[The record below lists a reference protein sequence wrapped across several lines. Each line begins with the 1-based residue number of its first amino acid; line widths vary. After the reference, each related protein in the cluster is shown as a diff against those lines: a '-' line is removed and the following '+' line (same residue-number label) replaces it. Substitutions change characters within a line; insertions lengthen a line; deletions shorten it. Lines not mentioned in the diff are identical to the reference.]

1 MNKYVVCLLKEAID
15 EADCIVNSEPM
26 VFDEIKVINS
36 DDLLFPC
43 LDELTKNNIPF
54 LVVHPTTVHQLSSA
68 VLQPVQSRILPPE
81 FSEAMHKYK
90 AIVEQYG
97 EESQEAR
104 ISFMTA
110 MQLAPDWFMD
120 DVTSSM
126 GDDFLPQASG
136 YLEDGQ
142 PVFSLEDIAEKFGV
156 SIEDAAESLGEMM
169 AVREELGLSN
179 EGKFIHPSSVHRK
192 Q

>member
-1 MNKYVVCLLKEAID
+1 MNKYVVCLLKEAVD
-15 EADCIVNSEPM
+15 EADCIVNGEPM

-43 LDELTKNNIPF
+43 LTELTLNNTPF
-54 LVVHPTTVHQLSSA
+54 LVVHPTTVHKLSSA
-68 VLQPVQSRILPPE
+68 VLQPVQSRILPSE

-142 PVFSLEDIAEKFGV
+142 PVFSLEDIAEKFGI
-156 SIEDAAESLGEMM
+156 SAEDAAESLGEMM

-179 EGKFIHPSSVHRK
+179 EGKLIRPSSVHRK

>member
-36 DDLLFPC
+36 DDLLYPC
-43 LDELTKNNIPF
+43 LDELAKNNTPF
-54 LVVHPTTVHQLSSA
+54 LVVHPATVHKLASA
-68 VLQPVQSRILPPE
+68 VLQPVQSRILPSE
-81 FSEAMHKYK
+81 FTEAMHKYK

-97 EESQEAR
+97 EESLEAR
-104 ISFMTA
+104 KSFIAA

-126 GDDFLPQASG
+126 GEDFLPQASG
-136 YLEDGQ
+136 YLDDGS
-142 PVFSLEDIAEKFGV
+142 PVFNLEDIAEKFGV
-156 SIEDAAESLGEMM
+156 SAEDAAESLEEMM

-179 EGKFIHPSSVHRK
+179 EGKLIHPSSVHRK